1 MPMIPWFLDKYKP
14 WTVRKAALQHLYL
27 GKRPPMFTGVRTVEH
42 NFDDDHL
49 VMDLCLDFLAAEDMD
64 AVLTVQMRRRIGLGI
79 STNIHIS
86 RLQIEGKVRV
96 GVKFLNKWPFL
107 SRVRLCFENSPYVQ
121 MTARPLSTHGVNVSE
136 LPLIGGWME
145 QMVADV
151 FEQSLVEPNML
162 VLDVEKLVSCVTT
175 LKTPVSS
182 MRDDWFEIQEK
193 APIAAVHLE
202 IIEALDL
209 KPSGPNGLADP
220 FVKGSF
226 ATCQFKTKVQKRT
239 LKPKWHEEFKVPIAS
254 WELPTML
261 VFHVRDKDQ
270 FHDDDLGF
278 CKVDLATFRGG
289 KRHDLWIPLQDSKMG
304 RLHIAMKIAEIDTG
318 SVHGPLSS
326 KSFQSSNLTG
336 NTTNVLDDSSIVS
349 EKLEIINLGKW
360 ESGFVSIVSPG
371 QPPVAKKWHQR
382 HGMKRRDSS
391 TNETEIAE
399 SMHVDTSSSE
409 GAGEDKRAR
418 IKPRMKHKWGW
429 RHSHGNKQDQTKPE
443 NYNEYLAVG
452 NKGTTVRMKLE
463 EPAESI
469 RAELDHYHDEQ
480 SHDPSTPH
488 DANRTPESPTGK
500 AHMKNMAKGFMKH
513 AGKKAHDFSTAFTPK
528 GSSREPENAEPVDI
542 TAANIPVTPV
552 REPKLCEE
560 QVCLSNDTSP
570 DRTHMQVPNSEHPQ
584 SHP

>member
-1 MPMIPWFLDKYKP
+1 
-14 WTVRKAALQHLYL
+14 
-27 GKRPPMFTGVRTVEH
+27 MFTGVRTLEQT
-42 NFDDDHL
+42 FDDDHL

-64 AVLTVQMRRRIGLGI
+64 AVLTVQMRRRLGLGI

-86 RLQIEGKVRV
+86 RLHIEGKVRV

-162 VLDVEKLVSCVTT
+162 VLDVEKLVSFVTT

-182 MRDDWFEIQEK
+182 IWDDCFEIQER
-193 APIAAVHLE
+193 APIAAVHIE
-202 IIEALDL
+202 IIEASDL
-209 KPSGPNGLADP
+209 KPSDPNGLADP
-220 FVKGSF
+220 FVKGYF
-226 ATCQFKTKVQKRT
+226 ATCQFKTTVQKRT

-261 VFHVRDKDQ
+261 VLHVRDKDQ
-270 FHDDDLGF
+270 FRDDDLGF

-289 KRHDLWIPLQDSKMG
+289 QRHDLWIPLQDIKMG
-304 RLHIAMKIAEIDTG
+304 RLHIAMKITEIDTG
-318 SVHGPLSS
+318 SVHGGLSS

-336 NTTNVLDDSSIVS
+336 NATNVLDDKSIVS
-349 EKLEIINLGKW
+349 EKLEVINLGKG

-371 QPPVAKKWHQR
+371 QPPVAKKWQQR

-391 TNETEIAE
+391 TNETEVAE
-399 SMHVDTSSSE
+399 SMHLDTSSSE
-409 GAGEDKRAR
+409 EAGEDKRSR

-429 RHSHGNKQDQTKPE
+429 RHSPGNKQEQKTTPE
-443 NYNEYLAVG
+443 NCNEYLAVG

-463 EPAESI
+463 KPAEGI
-469 RAELDHYHDEQ
+469 RADLDHYHDEQ
-480 SHDPSTPH
+480 SYDPSTPH
-488 DANRTPESPTGK
+488 DANSTPESPTKK
-500 AHMKNMAKGFMKH
+500 AHHMKNMAKGFMKH
-513 AGKKAHDFSTAFTPK
+513 AEKKAHNFSTALTAK
-528 GSSREPENAEPVDI
+528 GSSRETENAEPVDI
-542 TAANIPVTPV
+542 TAANISV
-552 REPKLCEE
+552 RESKLCEE
-560 QVCLSNDTSP
+560 QVCHTSS
-570 DRTHMQVPNSEHPQ
+570 DSTHMQVPKSEHPE